1 MCIRRKQIK
10 FLRLQKGLTQE
21 EFAKKIGVSKTKVST
36 IETGSITKRRD
47 KVCAIEIWVELFQ
60 QDINFFGKRQ
70 AREIN
75 DVLKTIDGW
84 EPCKDKLRFGK
95 LYNTQRG
102 FVRKITGA

>member
-1 MCIRRKQIK
+1 MLLPDDWDKRDLSQRRDYIHGNEFGQE
-10 FLRLQKGLTQE
+10 QKG
-21 EFAKKIGVSKTKVST
+21 
-36 IETGSITKRRD
+36 TKRRD

-102 FVRKITGA
+102 FVRKITSQNLELKNL